1 MKLKTSFFNESVLH
15 KNITRFAPLW
25 AVYLVFGVLITF
37 FADTYDYSYSSSQFA
52 NFIGMAIMAMAV
64 INFGYAALCA
74 LLLFGDLHR
83 TRMCYSLHAM
93 PMRREGWFLTNV
105 VSGLLFSLGPNLIV
119 TLIMLFKCGPYF
131 FAPLAWLLGTTLSF
145 VCFFGIATFCMHITG
160 KGPAAI
166 VLYALI
172 NFFSM
177 LLCILAE
184 LYFGQFLPG
193 VIIPQTPFEKFIPVT
208 QLMQMYLNG
217 NYDNLT
223 QTLAPEW
230 IGFDTGFL
238 WAGVGILLLVLALLV
253 YRKRDL
259 ESAGDFISLR
269 PAAPVVLVI
278 YTVAIG
284 GVLWA
289 MFNFNY
295 FVLLL
300 GLALGFFTGRMLLQ
314 RTVKV
319 FTKKN
324 FLGYGIVTACVLL
337 SIGTAILDPFG
348 ITRWIPKADRIKSV
362 TVADYSYD
370 YTRIDDLG
378 ITFDSAED
386 IELVRSIHQHAL
398 KDYVEQNDRIFEFDG
413 SDTTVTVYIRYNLKN
428 GTSADRYY
436 SLPIGSEGGKLVR
449 QLHSTPEHLF
459 QGYADDVQALIDHT
473 GQIQLRL
480 PLSDWE
486 PEFLPTDQQE
496 ALIRALEQDRLTG
509 ELVQT
514 WNFHREDEQVAELE
528 FFLNIGRN
536 TEYLNITVYDSCTNT
551 VAWLKANGY
560 LDQGKETP

>member
-172 NFFSM
+172 NFFSR
-177 LLCILAE
+177 LLYGLVE
-184 LYFGQFLPG
+184 LYFGQFWPG
-193 VIIPQTPFEKFIPVT
+193 VVISDAPFEAFVPVT
-208 QLMQMYLNG
+208 QLMQMCLEG

-230 IGFDTGFL
+230 IGFDAGFL
-238 WAGVGILLLVLALLV
+238 WAGIGILLLVLALLV

-278 YTVAIG
+278 YTVSVG

-289 MFNFNY
+289 MFNYNY

-324 FLGYGIVTACVLL
+324 FLGYGIVTGCVLL
-337 SIGTAILDPFG
+337 SIGTAILDPIG
-348 ITRWIPKADRIKSV
+348 ITRWIPDAERVQSV
-362 TVADYSYD
+362 DISYSSYSYLSRGESSSMD
-370 YTRIDDLG
+370 TP
-378 ITFDSAED
+378 EQ
-386 IELVRSIHQHAL
+386 IELVRSIHRHAL
-398 KDYVEQNDRIFEFDG
+398 EDYVRKDDTIFEFDD
-413 SDTTVTVYIRYNLKN
+413 SNTAVPIYIRYNLKN

-449 QLHSTPEHLF
+449 QLYSTPEHLF

-480 PLSDWE
+480 SLSDWE

-560 LDQGKETP
+560 LDQGAETP